1 MLVQGGVWSGPALE
15 TEFLLGSI
23 SRHPLPANFAKGS
36 GRLRFLPEVRQQG
49 SSRGGVQGQSGLTP
63 SQGERGCWSW
73 RKIDDVRKDVRS
85 EVDGG
90 GDGC

>member
-1 MLVQGGVWSGPALE
+1 MVRPRARDRVPSRLHLTSSA
-15 TEFLLGSI
+15 GSQ
-23 SRHPLPANFAKGS
+23 AAKGS
-36 GRLRFLPEVRQQG
+36 GRLRYLPEVRQQG
-49 SSRGGVQGQSGLTP
+49 SSGGGVQGQSGLTP

>member
-1 MLVQGGVWSGPALE
+1 MLVQEGVRSGTVLE

-23 SRHPLPANFAKGS
+23 SHHPLAANFAKGS
-36 GRLRFLPEVRQQG
+36 GRLRYLPEVRQQG
-49 SSRGGVQGQSGLTP
+49 SGRGGVQGQSGLTP

-73 RKIDDVRKDVRS
+73 RKMDDVRKDVRS

-90 GDGC
+90 DRC